1 MNIRILTGTLV
12 PKLNQGV
19 ATITFNPFS
28 VTGDAE
34 VTDPK
39 TLGNSADYTTFPARI
54 LSLKKI
60 TVADKNN
67 FFGGSETDMFSI
79 DDHFANKNTLVI
91 KWSSTGGSLIREIS
105 FMITGET
112 AL

>member
-12 PKLNQGV
+12 PKLDSGV
-19 ATITFNPFS
+19 ATITFSPFS
-28 VTGDAE
+28 ISGDAE

-39 TLGNSADYTTFPARI
+39 ALGTSSEYRGFPARI

-60 TVADKNN
+60 MVSDKDT
-67 FFGGSETDMFSI
+67 FFGGSQEDMFAI
-79 DDHFANKNTLVI
+79 DDHFANKNTLVV
-91 KWSSTGGSLIREIS
+91 KWSSSGGSTIREIS

-112 AL
+112 AV

>member
-12 PKLNQGV
+12 PKLGEGV

-39 TLGNSADYTTFPARI
+39 TIGGTSDFRSLPARI

-60 TVADKNN
+60 MVADKNN
-67 FFGGSETDMFSI
+67 FFGGSQEDMFAI
-79 DDHFANKNTLVI
+79 DDHFANKNTLIV
-91 KWSSTGGSLIREIS
+91 KWSSTGGSIIKEIS

-112 AL
+112 GA